1 MDLTPHQTYV
11 PVGLSYVSVG
21 RLGCRV
27 ELVCRIRPLEREG
40 SIPVDDR
47 RRLGGL
53 VNLGDDSRH
62 IACRWAWP

>member
-11 PVGLSYVSVG
+11 PVGLSYVSVC

-47 RRLGGL
+47 RRLG
-53 VNLGDDSRH
+53 
-62 IACRWAWP
+62 

>member
-1 MDLTPHQTYV
+1 MDLTSNQTFV

-21 RLGCRV
+21 RLVSRV

-53 VNLGDDSRH
+53 VDLGDDSRH

>member
-1 MDLTPHQTYV
+1 MDLTSHQTYV
-11 PVGLSYVSVG
+11 PVGLSYVSVC
-21 RLGCRV
+21 RLVCRV

>member
-11 PVGLSYVSVG
+11 PVGLSYVSVCSLVG
-21 RLGCRV
+21 RV

-53 VNLGDDSRH
+53 VDLGDDSRH

>member
-1 MDLTPHQTYV
+1 MDLTSNQTYV

-21 RLGCRV
+21 RLGSRV
-27 ELVCRIRPLEREG
+27 ELGCRSRPLEREG
-40 SIPVDDR
+40 SISVDDR

-53 VNLGDDSRH
+53 VDLGDDSRH

>member
-1 MDLTPHQTYV
+1 MR
-11 PVGLSYVSVG
+11 VGLSYVSVG
-21 RLGCRV
+21 RLVSHV

-53 VNLGDDSRH
+53 VDLGDDSRH

>member
-1 MDLTPHQTYV
+1 MDLTSHQTYV
-11 PVGLSYVSVG
+11 PVGLSYVSVC

-27 ELVCRIRPLEREG
+27 ELVCLIRPLEREG
-40 SIPVDDR
+40 SISVDDR

-53 VNLGDDSRH
+53 VDLGDDSRH